1 MLNTIWLDKILKM
14 NQWKI
19 VIQNLRKF
27 QCCDNLG
34 CFGLFPHKKWKCL
47 RRNKLKS
54 VITRNGISY
63 RWSVMSPL
71 IFRISPIR
79 ARWQTHFII
88 VWIDFLRMRFLFYS
102 FAIAYN
108 QFVSCP
114 LFLFQFNRQTV
125 LLFAFYIYNL
135 SYYIELKFIFAYIT
149 CNVGYFWFS
158 IADCPL
164 KFYQ

>member
-1 MLNTIWLDKILKM
+1 MQMKQLTFS
-14 NQWKI
+14 
-19 VIQNLRKF
+19 LRKF
-27 QCCDNLG
+27 QCCDILG

-71 IFRISPIR
+71 TFRISPIR

-102 FAIAYN
+102 FAII
-108 QFVSCP
+108 S
-114 LFLFQFNRQTV
+114 
-125 LLFAFYIYNL
+125 
-135 SYYIELKFIFAYIT
+135 SYRVHCFCFSLTDKQYY
-149 CNVGYFWFS
+149 YF
-158 IADCPL
+158 CC
-164 KFYQ
+164 